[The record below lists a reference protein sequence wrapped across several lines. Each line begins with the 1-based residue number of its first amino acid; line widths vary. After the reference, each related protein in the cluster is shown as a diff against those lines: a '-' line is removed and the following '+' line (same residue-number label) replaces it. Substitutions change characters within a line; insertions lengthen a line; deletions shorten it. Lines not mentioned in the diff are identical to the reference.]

1 MQKGSA
7 YFLIL
12 RAAEGC
18 RLTSVAGDTATVVF
32 SINIHGKWWH
42 TMTMSCCVSFDCVV
56 VGKRYR
62 KDTARRWCLQKA

>member
-1 MQKGSA
+1 MQKGSV

-32 SINIHGKWWH
+32 SINLSTVMVAYEDDDVMMLVACRLIVW
-42 TMTMSCCVSFDCVV
+42 
-56 VGKRYR
+56 
-62 KDTARRWCLQKA
+62 L